1 MLLFEWIIHDRIN
14 TVLQTLAECVCVCVL
29 RVCVCVFMR
38 EAEKE
43 SACVC
48 GREQKR
54 WGLIIG

>member
-14 TVLQTLAECVCVCVL
+14 TVLQTLAECVCVL

-38 EAEKE
+38 EAGKE

-48 GREQKR
+48 G
-54 WGLIIG
+54 